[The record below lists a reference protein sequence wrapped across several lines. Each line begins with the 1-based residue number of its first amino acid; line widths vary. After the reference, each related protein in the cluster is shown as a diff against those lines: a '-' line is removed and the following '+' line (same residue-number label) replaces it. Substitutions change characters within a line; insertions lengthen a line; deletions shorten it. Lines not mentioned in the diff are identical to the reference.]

1 MKFRNY
7 LTTKPV
13 IKWLD
18 LDSDPE
24 IILHCLCGLLSNF
37 IQTENVDQKKKK
49 VLFSFFL
56 LSLYQKAKSYKK
68 LSMKT

>member
-13 IKWLD
+13 IKCLD
-18 LDSDPE
+18 LDTDPE

-37 IQTENVDQKKKK
+37 IQTENVDKIK
-49 VLFSFFL
+49 VLFSVFL
-56 LSLYQKAKSYKK
+56 QSLYPKAKSYKK

>member
-7 LTTKPV
+7 LTTKSV

-37 IQTENVDQKKKK
+37 VQTENVDQKKK

>member
-18 LDSDPE
+18 LDIDPV

-37 IQTENVDQKKKK
+37 IQTENVDKQK
-49 VLFSFFL
+49 VAFFCFSSIFMP
-56 LSLYQKAKSYKK
+56 KG
-68 LSMKT
+68 

>member
-37 IQTENVDQKKKK
+37 IQTENVDQKKK

-56 LSLYQKAKSYKK
+56 LSLYQKG
-68 LSMKT
+68 